1 MVDSIEII
9 LTKQNSLEE
18 FVESID
24 LIYKEKLQKIV
35 LFDPQKSS
43 LLSLEQK
50 QLFCKVFYHLRG
62 HFHDFLWVMGNFLP
76 NEQLKKI
83 VLTNI
88 SEEFG
93 MRCSHEQLY
102 VRFAEALGVDII
114 DEIKQEKYYLDFA
127 KAFNHG
133 HIRWLLDHDWE
144 HKMSAFSAYERL
156 DNVDYP
162 YLFNLAKTFKLTEY
176 DLSFFRVHT
185 VVQHFENTAEQIG
198 NIWKS
203 NKEKVMLG
211 FHFIYNHQLQMWSTL
226 SDTLF
231 KHHPENL
238 CHLSENHACVVQGDT
253 AGLAE
258 ALELNK

>member
-24 LIYKEKLQKIV
+24 LIYKEKLQKIA

-50 QLFCKVFYHLRG
+50 QLFCKVFYHLGG

-76 NEQLKKI
+76 NEQLKQI

-102 VRFAEALGVDII
+102 A
-114 DEIKQEKYYLDFA
+114 
-127 KAFNHG
+127 
-133 HIRWLLDHDWE
+133 
-144 HKMSAFSAYERL
+144 RL
-156 DNVDYP
+156 P
-162 YLFNLAKTFKLTEY
+162 
-176 DLSFFRVHT
+176 
-185 VVQHFENTAEQIG
+185 
-198 NIWKS
+198 KS
-203 NKEKVMLG
+203 WV
-211 FHFIYNHQLQMWSTL
+211 
-226 SDTLF
+226 
-231 KHHPENL
+231 
-238 CHLSENHACVVQGDT
+238 
-253 AGLAE
+253 
-258 ALELNK
+258 

>member
-1 MVDSIEII
+1 MVDSIEIT
-9 LTKQNSLEE
+9 LTKQDSLEE
-18 FVESID
+18 FVKSID
-24 LIYKEKLQKIV
+24 LIYKDKLQKID

-76 NEQLKKI
+76 NEQLEQI

-114 DEIKQEKYYLDFA
+114 DEIKEQDYYLDFA

-133 HIRWLLDHDWE
+133 HIKWLLDHDWE

-162 YLFNLAKTFKLTEY
+162 YLFDLAKTFELSDY

-185 VVQHFENTAEQIG
+185 MVQHFENTAEQIG
-198 NIWKS
+198 NIWES

-211 FHFIYNHQLQMWSTL
+211 FHFIYNHQLKMWSTL
-226 SDTLF
+226 SETVF
-231 KHHPENL
+231 KHSYESQL
-238 CHLSENHACVVQGDT
+238 VA
-253 AGLAE
+253 
-258 ALELNK
+258 